1 MNVTGLPASLQSL
14 LAAREQA
21 QLQRPDAHGAVAPQ
35 AQRATT
41 SAAATTA
48 ATAASQAK
56 PAAPS
61 MALTAQA
68 PEGTDPA
75 LWSVLTSDERAFF
88 SRVVTSGPLTY
99 SRMAA
104 ASANRTATMPA
115 IRGGRIDFRA

>member
-1 MNVTGLPASLQSL
+1 MNVSGLPSSLQSL
-14 LAAREQA
+14 LATREQLQA
-21 QLQRPDAHGAVAPQ
+21 QRPDAQGAAAAQ

-41 SAAATTA
+41 GTA
-48 ATAASQAK
+48 VPPTPAKQAGGV
-56 PAAPS
+56 ANAN
-61 MALTAQA
+61 LTAQP

-99 SRMAA
+99 SKMAA
-104 ASANRTATMPA
+104 ANTSRPAAMPS

>member
-1 MNVTGLPASLQSL
+1 MNVNGLPSSLQSL
-14 LAAREQA
+14 LATREQLQA
-21 QLQRPDAHGAVAPQ
+21 QRPDAQGAAAAQ

-41 SAAATTA
+41 
-48 ATAASQAK
+48 ATASTATHAK
-56 PAAPS
+56 PATQPATMS
-61 MALTAQA
+61 AQA

-99 SRMAA
+99 SKMAA
-104 ASANRTATMPA
+104 ANTNRPAAMPS